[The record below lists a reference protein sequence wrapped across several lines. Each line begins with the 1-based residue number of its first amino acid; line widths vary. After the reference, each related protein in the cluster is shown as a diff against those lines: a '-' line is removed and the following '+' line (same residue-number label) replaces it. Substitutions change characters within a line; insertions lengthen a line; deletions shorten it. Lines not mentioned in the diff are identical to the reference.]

1 MRFYHYIFLLVIFL
15 LSSCAK
21 EEIISVKADFSIRV
35 VNDDYS
41 VPVRVEI
48 DNKTTGA
55 DTYLWTFEGAVT
67 EESKDKDPKA
77 VYYNTPGTYK
87 ISLQASNK
95 DGAQDQYSIEIQID
109 AAMSVG
115 FDWLMQGSD
124 IAPVTLQMVNKSLGA
139 TSYKWEFEGA
149 DLTGSAEENPRITFS
164 SEGEYTIKLTIM
176 NGRETYSTE
185 KAVTVQPAM
194 TIGFDWTVDFVDL
207 DYQAPV
213 TLHMNNLSTNAFSYE
228 WTFLNA
234 PGDIVS
240 TEQSPDITITSAGIH
255 TLQLKASNDKESKN
269 LQKQVTVYED
279 KNLLAFTNIKLGINT
294 AQADIGCFFSS
305 VLGKVLTKSEIT
317 TQTGAKVDFAFFGL
331 DNSFSYNQFISPDKV
346 QQTAFEPITNAINT
360 KIINSQELVGVLLT
374 SGGFDA
380 IDEGNDF
387 LGLNISETTKGLTPF
402 SSTQNNRIILFQT
415 SDGRKGAIKIT
426 SYVAN
431 GKQSYILA
439 DIKIQKKP

>member
-1 MRFYHYIFLLVIFL
+1 MRLYHYLFLPAIFL

-21 EEIISVKADFSIRV
+21 EEIISVKADFSITV

-67 EESKDKDPKA
+67 EESKDKAPKA

-87 ISLQASNK
+87 ISLLASNK
-95 DGAQDQYSIEIQID
+95 DGAQDQCSIEIQID
-109 AAMSVG
+109 AAMSVD

-124 IAPVTLQMVNKSLGA
+124 IAPVTLQMVNTSLGA

-149 DLTGSAEENPRITFS
+149 DLTESAEENPRITFL
-164 SEGEYTIKLTIM
+164 SEGEYAIKLTIM
-176 NGRETYSTE
+176 NGRETYSAE
-185 KAVTVQPAM
+185 KSVTVMPAM

-213 TLHMNNLSTNAFSYE
+213 TLHTKNLSTNAFSYE

-240 TEQSPDITITSAGIH
+240 TGQSPDITIASAGIY
-255 TLQLKASNDKESKN
+255 TLQLKAANDKESKT
-269 LQKQVTVYED
+269 LQKQITVYED
-279 KNLLAFTNIKLGINT
+279 KNLLTFTNIKLGINT

-317 TQTGAKVDFAFFGL
+317 NQTGSKVDFAFFGL
-331 DNSFSYNQFISPDKV
+331 DNSFSYNRFISPDKV
-346 QQTAFEPITNAINT
+346 QQTAFETIPNAIST
-360 KIINSQELVGVLLT
+360 KIINSQELAGVLLT
-374 SGGFDA
+374 AGGFDA
-380 IDEGNDF
+380 VDEGNDF
-387 LGLNISETTKGLTPF
+387 SLLDISETAKGLTPF
-402 SSTQNNRIILFQT
+402 NNTQNNRIILFQT
-415 SDGRKGAIKIT
+415 GDGRKGAVKIT
-426 SYVAN
+426 GYVSN
-431 GKQSYILA
+431 GRQSYILA